1 MRNAETVLGV
11 IHKGHWRAAVRSK
24 DSSPVRRGAVGKG
37 PRKMHLASR
46 LPYCLSGS
54 MSGVWKRSEVIDLS
68 HRATPRL
75 YLQFFRSQ
83 STASPFRTPR

>member
-11 IHKGHWRAAVRSK
+11 IAFVQDKDHWRAAVRLK

-37 PRKMHLASR
+37 LREMHLAGR
-46 LPYCLSGS
+46 LPYGPSGS
-54 MSGVWKRSEVIDLS
+54 MSGEWKRCIR

-75 YLQFFRSQ
+75 YSL
-83 STASPFRTPR
+83 ASEFGGCAACNGPF